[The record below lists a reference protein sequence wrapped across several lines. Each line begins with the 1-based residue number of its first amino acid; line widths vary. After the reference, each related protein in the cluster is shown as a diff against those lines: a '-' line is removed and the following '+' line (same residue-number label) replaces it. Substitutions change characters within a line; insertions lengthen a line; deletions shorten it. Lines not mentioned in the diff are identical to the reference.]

1 MTGPAHHHEDH
12 DHPLDR
18 RAFLRV
24 GGMGLGAML
33 IGACGSSAPPV
44 GAPGS
49 STTAPPAP
57 TTASATPTTGTGS
70 PTEGLP
76 GFDEFASTVRV
87 LARGELWLVESNGMP
102 SHNMMV
108 GITSWQQQVP
118 TPQSYTGANAWQ
130 IPAHP
135 TLAAAPISART
146 SLYRGA
152 IALAVNGVPIFNA
165 LNNRG
170 DDAYL
175 AGELDQWGGHSGRAD
190 DYHYHI
196 APLHLQIVVGTA
208 KPIAYALDGFPL
220 YGTTEPDGTPA
231 TGLDEYNG
239 HLDAGGRYH
248 YHGTLTYP
256 YINGGLR
263 GVVHVAGDQIDPQPV
278 TRPFRADGTPLRGA
292 TITAFEA
299 TGPNA
304 YRLEYSLA
312 GRAGLVDYTIT
323 DTTVSFAFTDPT
335 GPVRTETYTR
345 THP

>member
-1 MTGPAHHHEDH
+1 MNH

-24 GGMGLGAML
+24 GSVGLGAVL
-33 IGACGSSAPPV
+33 LGACRASTPPV
-44 GAPGS
+44 AAPGS
-49 STTAPPAP
+49 SSTSAPSP
-57 TTASATPTTGTGS
+57 TTSAAAPVTSSATD
-70 PTEGLP
+70 GLP

-87 LARGELWLVESNGMP
+87 LADDELWLVESSGIP

-118 TPQSYTGANAWQ
+118 IPQPYSGANAWQ
-130 IPAHP
+130 IPARP
-135 TLAAAPISART
+135 TLAATPISAKT

-196 APLHLQIVVGTA
+196 APLHLQSIVGNT

-220 YGTTEPDGTPA
+220 YGTTEPDGSA
-231 TGLDEYNG
+231 VTGLDEYNG
-239 HLDAGGRYH
+239 HFDAPGRYH
-248 YHGTLTYP
+248 YHGTRTYP

-263 GVVHVAGDQIDPQPV
+263 GVVHVAGDQVDPQPV
-278 TRPFRADGTPLRGA
+278 TRPFRPDGTALGGA
-292 TITAFEA
+292 TITAFKA
-299 TGPNA
+299 TGQDA

-312 GRAGLVDYTIT
+312 DHTGLVEYTIEGAA
-323 DTTVSFAFTDPT
+323 VRFVFTDPT

-345 THP
+345 TGT

>member
-1 MTGPAHHHEDH
+1 MTSTHHDHVH

-18 RAFLRV
+18 RAFLRA
-24 GGMGLGAML
+24 GSIGLGAIML
-33 IGACGSSAPPV
+33 GACASNRTST
-44 GAPGS
+44 
-49 STTAPPAP
+49 TTAPTTKGSPSTGTAAAATT
-57 TTASATPTTGTGS
+57 TTAASAAAT
-70 PTEGLP
+70 LP

-87 LARGELWLVESNGMP
+87 LANDELWLVESNGMP

-118 TPQSYTGANAWQ
+118 TPQPYTGANAWQ

-135 TLAAAPISART
+135 TLAATPISART

-152 IALAVNGVPIFNA
+152 IALAVDGVPIFNA

-196 APLHLQIVVGTA
+196 APLHLQSVVGTS

-220 YGTTEPDGTPA
+220 YGTTEPDGSA
-231 TGLDEYNG
+231 VTGLDEYNG
-239 HLDAGGRYH
+239 HFDAEGHYH

-278 TRPFRADGTPLRGA
+278 TRPFRPDGTPLRGA
-292 TITAFEA
+292 TITAFQA
-299 TGPNA
+299 TGASA
-304 YRLEYSLA
+304 YRLEYALD
-312 GRAGLVDYTIT
+312 GHTGLVEYTINDAVVT
-323 DTTVSFAFTDPT
+323 FVFTDPT
-335 GPVRTETYTR
+335 GSVRTETYTR
-345 THP
+345 RST